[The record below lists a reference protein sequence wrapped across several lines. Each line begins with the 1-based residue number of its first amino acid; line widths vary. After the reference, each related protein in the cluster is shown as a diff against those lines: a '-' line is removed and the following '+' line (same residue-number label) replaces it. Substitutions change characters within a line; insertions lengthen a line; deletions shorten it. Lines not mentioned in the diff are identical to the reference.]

1 MTFPFPKWIVAC
13 FACAAGVLVDHSIW
27 GHGPV
32 SRREQK
38 ELLADADWDKSAYLK
53 KLWAMHNKT
62 LNTYHLDHENTTVPH
77 ALQLGAVHFLGDS
90 IAREL
95 DEAALSM
102 GIEST
107 YFYDPLVNDGNLKGY
122 LNAKLE
128 FHDTIVIHASVHYL
142 VRRKFD
148 DTIRKFLEGRSCRC
162 PPGASCPK
170 PTSCRTPILA
180 QRERF
185 EHVLSAS
192 GDALREAES
201 RGFPKRTIIVCTAM
215 PLDIDMQLSDP
226 ANYDW
231 ENFEELYLSHL
242 WGEVDAKVAKTTC
255 LHPRVIIA
263 PLHRFAA
270 QFPGIRADGMHYGSW
285 LDDIGHFQGVYKP
298 FIKSLLHAHHKTL
311 IDAAV
316 DATTACR

>member
-1 MTFPFPKWIVAC
+1 MTFTSPKWIVAC
-13 FACAAGVLVDHSIW
+13 FACAAAVLVDHSIW

-53 KLWAMHNKT
+53 QLWARHNKT
-62 LNTYHLDHENTTVPH
+62 LNTYHLDHETPKVPP
-77 ALQLGAVHFLGDS
+77 ALQLDAVHFLGDS

-107 YFYDPLVNDGNLKGY
+107 YFLDPLVNDGNLKGY
-122 LNAKLE
+122 LNASLE
-128 FHDTIVIHASVHYL
+128 FHDTIVIHASIHYL
-142 VRRKFD
+142 GRREFD
-148 DTIRKFLEGRSCRC
+148 DTIRKFLAGR
-162 PPGASCPK
+162 
-170 PTSCRTPILA
+170 RTPILA

-185 EHVLSAS
+185 EHVLDAS

-215 PLDIDMQLSDP
+215 PLDIDMMLSDP
-226 ANYDW
+226 AKNDW
-231 ENFEELYLSHL
+231 EVFEELYLSHL

-270 QFPGIRADGMHYGSW
+270 EFPGIRADGMHFGSW
-285 LDDIGHFQGVYKP
+285 LDDIGHFQGIYKP

-311 IDAAV
+311 IDSAV
-316 DATTACR
+316 HATTACRSQRSSLDSGG